1 MLSAAVEP
9 LETRQ
14 ALSTWPRPVRACFLI
29 DELALAGTESQLL
42 ALVRRFDRRKVQ
54 PVLALLK
61 ADPEA
66 GPDPIADCPVVHLGV
81 RKLCR
86 PATVA
91 KLWRFARWLRRE
103 QIDVLQ
109 LYSPDSTYFGAP
121 AGRLAGVPH
130 VLRVRNNCNHWMT
143 GTDRWLGR
151 RYNRLVTGTL
161 TNCEA
166 AQQAVLRDEGPDPA
180 SVTVLANGVD
190 LERFDD
196 IPSWNCWQRPQGEW
210 RVGVVANLRPVKGL
224 DVFLAAAAD
233 LAATNPGLTF
243 HLAGAGPLRPALEQQ
258 ARSLGLEDRVRFRGA
273 VADIPAF
280 LASIDVAV
288 LPSHAEGMSNALLEY
303 LAAGR
308 PVVATAVGAAPDL
321 IEHGKHGLLVPPGS
335 AERLADAVR
344 ALLLLPEQAAV
355 MAASA
360 RQRVRERHSRAAM
373 IERFERFY
381 GALVFGARGESP
393 DQAAA

>member
-1 MLSAAVEP
+1 MLSATREP
-9 LETRQ
+9 LATRLI
-14 ALSTWPRPVRACFLI
+14 ATAWPRPMRACFLI

-42 ALVRRFDRRKVQ
+42 ALLRRLDRRKVQ

-61 ADPEA
+61 ADPQPA
-66 GPDPIADCPVVHLGV
+66 ADIIADCPVLHLGV

-86 PATVA
+86 PSTMA
-91 KLWRFARWLRRE
+91 KLWRFARWLRHE

-121 AGRLAGVPH
+121 AGWLAGVAH

-143 GTDRWLGR
+143 RTDRWLGR
-151 RYNRLVTGTL
+151 CYNRLVTGTL

-166 AQQAVLRDEGPDPA
+166 ARQAVLRDERPDPA
-180 SVTVLANGVD
+180 TVTVLANGVD

-196 IPSWNCWQRPQGEW
+196 VPAWNCWQRQGGEW
-210 RVGVVANLRPVKGL
+210 HLGVVANLRPVKGL
-224 DVFLAAAAD
+224 DVFLTAAAD

-243 HLAGAGPLRPALEQQ
+243 HLAGDGPLRSALEQQ
-258 ARSLGLEDRVRFRGA
+258 AEALGLASRIRFHGA

-280 LASIDVAV
+280 LATLDVAV

-321 IEHGKHGLLVPPGS
+321 IEHGKHGLLVPANS

-344 ALLLLPEQAAV
+344 ALMLLPEQAAI
-355 MAASA
+355 MAAAA
-360 RQRVRERHSRAAM
+360 RLRVRVRFSRPAM

-381 GALVFGARGESP
+381 GALVFGAAATSTEG
-393 DQAAA
+393 AAA